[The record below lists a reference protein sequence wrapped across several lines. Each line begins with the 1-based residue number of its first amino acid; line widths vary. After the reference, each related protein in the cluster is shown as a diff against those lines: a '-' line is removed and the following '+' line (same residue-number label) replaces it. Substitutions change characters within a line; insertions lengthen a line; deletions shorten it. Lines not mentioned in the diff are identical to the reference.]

1 MRRVRHTL
9 IASAIM
15 AGLVLGAALASSPGT
30 AGSSSATCTF
40 GGIRYV
46 GKTSQKRDLC
56 LTLSSKGKIV
66 REYTY
71 DYVDTCGTGT
81 TRALNPRIGVMPVT
95 PTGAFVR
102 ITPTASSRA
111 SCEPGRPPAHSD
123 STVRRR
129 SPGRGRSPAIR
140 TSSTGPRIAWVS
152 HRASRRCGDP
162 DLGLAQRLGE
172 LREFRLHR
180 GDACGA
186 SRGRRGDADRGG
198 RAASHGRVGRVHG
211 RARNS
216 AAPVRLAL
224 GDDPRLC
231 VQV

>member
-1 MRRVRHTL
+1 
-9 IASAIM
+9 M
-15 AGLVLGAALASSPGT
+15 AGLVLGLASSPGT

-102 ITPTASSRA
+102 SHARRLLQ
-111 SCEPGRPPAHSD
+111 GR
-123 STVRRR
+123 
-129 SPGRGRSPAIR
+129 
-140 TSSTGPRIAWVS
+140 
-152 HRASRRCGDP
+152 RASREGH
-162 DLGLAQRLGE
+162 Q
-172 LREFRLHR
+172 H
-180 GDACGA
+180 
-186 SRGRRGDADRGG
+186 
-198 RAASHGRVGRVHG
+198 VQT
-211 RARNS
+211 AR
-216 AAPVRLAL
+216 
-224 GDDPRLC
+224 
-231 VQV
+231 